1 MDENNVLILRGVLF
15 KLVKLL
21 LNSVGCQIGHL
32 SFGSYFV
39 SLEVYLLAIQVKH
52 ILVLESTC
60 SDVHFTLTGDQLINV
75 GRTTTLLPFQM
86 ERSASFELLGPALAD
101 AVIYKV
107 IGWTEGVFD
116 LNVVFISD
124 VDSHVLHIKAGTIFK
139 EVREHVSG
147 I

>member
-1 MDENNVLILRGVLF
+1 
-15 KLVKLL
+15 
-21 LNSVGCQIGHL
+21 
-32 SFGSYFV
+32 
-39 SLEVYLLAIQVKH
+39 
-52 ILVLESTC
+52 
-60 SDVHFTLTGDQLINV
+60 
-75 GRTTTLLPFQM
+75 M

-101 AVIYKV
+101 AIIYKV

-124 VDSHVLHIKAGTIFK
+124 IDSHVLNIKAGTIFK